1 MLRYR
6 HVAGR
11 YFVAF
16 KSLKQLIPGSK
27 QFDYSKQR
35 VVSNLKNISFQIS
48 TNFSNN
54 IYIYNLLDTILNDEY
69 NELKIEINEK
79 NEGHKEIKE

>member
-16 KSLKQLIPGSK
+16 KSLKHSRPGSK

-54 IYIYNLLDTILNDEY
+54 IYIYNLLNTILNDEY

-79 NEGHKEIKE
+79 NEVHKEIKE